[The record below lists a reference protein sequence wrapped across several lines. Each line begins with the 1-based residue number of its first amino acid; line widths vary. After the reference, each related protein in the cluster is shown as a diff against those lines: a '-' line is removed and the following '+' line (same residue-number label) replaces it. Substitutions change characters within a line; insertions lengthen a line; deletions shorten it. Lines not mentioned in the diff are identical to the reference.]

1 MALKRIYDN
10 FRRYTFLLKQLISR
24 DFKVKYKKSVLG
36 VIWSL
41 LYPLLQMG
49 VMAIVFSQMFRF
61 TMEGTNYV
69 VYLMTGIIVFQF
81 FSDAT
86 NEAMHSIISNFCL
99 IRKIYIP
106 KYLFPLSKV
115 LFSGVNFLL
124 TLIPLFL
131 LIVISWFGKDPCY
144 ISINYLLLPV
154 IFFFLM
160 LFAVGLGFA
169 LSAISVLL
177 RDVLYIYGIVLT
189 IWQYFTPIFW
199 NITMLPESY
208 QIFFKCNPLYQFLT
222 GIREIILYAH
232 TPSVIN
238 MLLCALWGVGMFIVG
253 CIVFK
258 KNQDKFIFYS

>member
-1 MALKRIYDN
+1 MALKRIWDN
-10 FRRYTFLLKQLISR
+10 FIRYTFLLKQLISR

-36 VIWSL
+36 IIWSL

-61 TMEGTNYV
+61 SMEGTNYV
-69 VYLMTGIIVFQF
+69 VYLMIGIIVFQF
-81 FSDAT
+81 FSDST

-115 LFSGVNFLL
+115 LFSGINFLL
-124 TLIPLFL
+124 TLIPLLL
-131 LIVISWFGKDPCY
+131 LIVISWFGNDPCY
-144 ISINYLLLPV
+144 INWYYLLLPF
-154 IFFFLM
+154 IFFFLL
-160 LFAVGLGFA
+160 LFCVGLGLA

-199 NITMLPESY
+199 NISMLPESY
-208 QIFFKCNPLYQFLT
+208 QVFFKCNPLYQFLNS
-222 GIREIILYAH
+222 IRDIILYSNC
-232 TPSVIN
+232 PSTLNLI
-238 MLLCALWGVGMFIVG
+238 LCAVFGIGMFIVG
-253 CIVFK
+253 CIIFK